1 MPRDRGAG
9 RVYRTNEQP
18 FYLRL
23 ASIACARRAGFR
35 LRNPRAG
42 LRGHASF
49 LVRALRPSSNGKRS
63 VTRRSPRP
71 SFFSDGVSIIK
82 DPDPRSARERL
93 RGAGASHQQIPQK
106 AAIYTQRFPGSARG
120 SGHGRAAFA
129 LDLADL
135 LQRQTV
141 RRWQRSGV
149 IHPGCWTCPDG
160 GATVDRE
167 SGRSVSRLSDG
178 RELPL
183 DVLELLNEEGRNVWS
198 ADLF

>member
-120 SGHGRAAFA
+120 SGHGRAAFRVGSRRPSPA
-129 LDLADL
+129 TDCPPLAAFRCHPPRMLDLPRWGA
-135 LQRQTV
+135 
-141 RRWQRSGV
+141 RRLTGKAGAQSAGFPMVGNSRSM
-149 IHPGCWTCPDG
+149 
-160 GATVDRE
+160 
-167 SGRSVSRLSDG
+167 SLSC
-178 RELPL
+178 
-183 DVLELLNEEGRNVWS
+183 
-198 ADLF
+198 